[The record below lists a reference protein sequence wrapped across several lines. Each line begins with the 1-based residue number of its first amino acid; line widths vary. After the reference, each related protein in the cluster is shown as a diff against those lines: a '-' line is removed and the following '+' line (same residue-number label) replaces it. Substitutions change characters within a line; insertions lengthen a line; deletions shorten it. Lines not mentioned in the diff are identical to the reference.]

1 MSSAKVCIVS
11 MDNLKRVPYITQ
23 YLSCLEKPFDF
34 IYWDRDCSD
43 DQVGAAKHLAYCHRV
58 RHGSNAAVLALDKL
72 TGYTGFRSFARK
84 ALLEGDYER
93 VVCLTGNCA
102 VLVGDIL
109 LSKYPGRYVFD
120 IRDYWHED
128 NRWYHEREQRLIE
141 TSAFTVISSPAYRDF
156 LGDHDFRVLHNSQ
169 ILSEEE
175 ISSVRHETEA
185 PYKIVC
191 VGAAKNYDYDKRVI
205 DTFANDG
212 RFELA
217 FRGRGYDALA
227 SYIAEK
233 DIRNVEAT
241 GEFDFSRTLE
251 QYRDAD
257 VVLSMYGNGSPY
269 WDYALS
275 NKLYFAAQLGLPIL
289 VCEKTAMADM
299 AEGYGFGVAFEPG
312 GASATDHVAA
322 LFEPKAHSR
331 VLEGCG
337 RFLEMVCSD
346 NERSLAD
353 IREFFDYEGNL
364 RL

>member
-1 MSSAKVCIVS
+1 

-34 IYWDRDCSD
+34 VYWDRDCSD
-43 DQVGAAKHLAYCHRV
+43 DRVGAAEHFVYRHRV
-58 RHGSNAAVLALDKL
+58 HHGSNVAVLALDKL

-102 VLVGDIL
+102 VLVGDVL
-109 LSKYPGRYVFD
+109 LSKYPGKYVFD

-141 TSAFTVISSPAYRDF
+141 ASAFIVISSPAYRDF

-175 ISSVRHETEA
+175 ISSVRHETEP

-191 VGAAKNYDYDKRVI
+191 VGAAKNLDYDKRVI

-217 FRGRGYDALA
+217 FRGRGYDALTP
-227 SYIAEK
+227 YIAEK
-233 DIRNVEAT
+233 GIRNVEVT
-241 GEFDFSRTLE
+241 GEFDFSRTIE

-257 VVLSMYGNGSPY
+257 AVLSMYGNGSPY

-299 AEGYGFGVAFEPG
+299 AEGYGLGAAFEPG
-312 GASATDHVAA
+312 DVSATDRVAA
-322 LFEPKAHSR
+322 LFELGAR
-331 VLEGCG
+331 ERALEGRG
-337 RFLEMVCSD
+337 RFLAMVRGD

-353 IREFFDYEGNL
+353 IKKFFDYE
-364 RL
+364 RTSRH